1 MNTRVAWNGETGFR
15 RSSWACDSSSSSCS
29 RIQWQCFPIQQRS
42 MMINGNKS
50 NNLGNQNQTFFS
62 IRSYHFPGFFL
73 CNHVIQTKAQQKA
86 MDTSGRGM
94 DPSRDSQA
102 GFIPVQFSASSSSNS
117 RTKDSSWYENHHKWS
132 LSLFHLDEMNRNS
145 TGIQLDCQIVGL
157 FPPYILVGKKK
168 KPTFSGTPEG
178 LESPVIFCP
187 YFCCWLQSN
196 LAMEDS

>member
-1 MNTRVAWNGETGFR
+1 
-15 RSSWACDSSSSSCS
+15 
-29 RIQWQCFPIQQRS
+29 

-117 RTKDSSWYENHHKWS
+117 RTKDSS
-132 LSLFHLDEMNRNS
+132 
-145 TGIQLDCQIVGL
+145 
-157 FPPYILVGKKK
+157 
-168 KPTFSGTPEG
+168 
-178 LESPVIFCP
+178 
-187 YFCCWLQSN
+187 
-196 LAMEDS
+196 